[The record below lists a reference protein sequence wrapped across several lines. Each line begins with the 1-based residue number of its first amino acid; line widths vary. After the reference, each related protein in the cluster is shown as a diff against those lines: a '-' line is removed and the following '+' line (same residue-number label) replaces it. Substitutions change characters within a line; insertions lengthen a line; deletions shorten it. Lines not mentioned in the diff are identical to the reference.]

1 MDGNK
6 TFLVTGSIGKV
17 MEESA
22 RIALSL
28 VRSKFQEL
36 NIDPEVF
43 KNSDVHLH
51 VPAGAQPKDG
61 PSAGVTITTALAS
74 LFTNRPIKAD
84 LGMTGEISLKGL
96 VLPVGGVKE
105 KLLAAHRSKLK
116 TVILPKQNEID
127 IQDLPDEVK
136 QELKFIFVENIDEV
150 LSYALE
156 SPVTIKSDNGV

>member
-1 MDGNK
+1 MIRRY
-6 TFLVTGSIGKV
+6 L
-17 MEESA
+17 
-22 RIALSL
+22 
-28 VRSKFQEL
+28 
-36 NIDPEVF
+36 
-43 KNSDVHLH
+43 KNSDIHLH

-84 LGMTGEISLKGL
+84 LGMTGEISLKGQ

-136 QELKFIFVENIDEV
+136 KELNFIFVENIDEV
-150 LSYALE
+150 LSNALE
-156 SPVTIKSDNGV
+156 PPVTIKSESEV